1 VNESLPLA
9 PRVSRYGEPGSAAGG
24 EEHASGHQSTAARI
38 GRPAGAPALRGS
50 GLAMGF
56 YLKNRTSERL
66 WVVLGL
72 LDRDCGRSEEGGGI
86 DYAKQG
92 WWSVAPNTEVKVWS
106 GWAGGDAWFFYA
118 ENDDSTRKWSGDF
131 HTLVPTNA
139 FYLCCAVGVGGAA
152 MDVGMRRVRPGAEY
166 MDYTIPLV

>member
-1 VNESLPLA
+1 
-9 PRVSRYGEPGSAAGG
+9 
-24 EEHASGHQSTAARI
+24 
-38 GRPAGAPALRGS
+38 
-50 GLAMGF
+50 M
-56 YLKNRTSERL
+56 
-66 WVVLGL
+66 
-72 LDRDCGRSEEGGGI
+72 
-86 DYAKQG
+86 
-92 WWSVAPNTEVKVWS
+92 WS